1 MKLRQLFENQQT
13 VIAIGDS
20 HARAI
25 GAVGEFENRAENGA
39 TIRSIG
45 DQVTARPIPPNAVVA
60 LSAGH
65 NDVAAGRNPAQIARD
80 VRALISAIQQTGARV
95 VYFLFPEGTNNPNQE
110 NMAAAREAIRGAVRN
125 AIDLQSL
132 GRLNADGQHMGRSAY
147 AAAAERARS
156 NRTGAVPGPQPG
168 DPVTPATQQFDTNG
182 DGELDADEIG
192 SISSAELRNLD
203 PSDFMV
209 SSSGW
214 ASELFGKINTIM
226 NRPEDLVSPDA
237 SGGAT
242 GVAGNTGAGATGADV
257 PAGAANRG
265 RASTPNAAING
276 VLDFI
281 AGPESGGDYNLR
293 NGGSRANLTS
303 MTIQQ
308 IFDMQR
314 NYRTWPGATSTAVG
328 RYQYIKGTLE
338 EMVRIMGLNPAT
350 TRFDERTQDAIATRD
365 LRRRCRLDDWLAGR
379 ITDGD
384 FLNLVSRVWAGV
396 PNTSGRSTYAG
407 VGNNR
412 AGISANS
419 ALAQLASIR
428 GTTPGDTATA

>member
-25 GAVGEFENRAENGA
+25 GAIGEFENRAENGA
-39 TIRSIG
+39 TVRAIG
-45 DQVTARPIPPNAVVA
+45 NQVTARPIPSGATVV

-65 NDVAAGRNPAQIARD
+65 NDVAGGRDPAQIARD

-95 VYFLFPEGTNNPNQE
+95 VYFLFPEGTDNPNQE

-125 AIDLQSL
+125 AIDLESL

-168 DPVTPATQQFDTNG
+168 DAVTPATQQFDTDG
-182 DGELDADEIG
+182 DGELSADEIG
-192 SISSAELRNLD
+192 SISSAELRNLN

-214 ASELFGKINTIM
+214 ASELFGKINTVM
-226 NRPEDLVSPDA
+226 NRPEDLVSPD

-242 GVAGNTGAGATGADV
+242 GGTGAVGSGSTGADV

-281 AGPESGGDYNLR
+281 AAPESGGDYNLR

-314 NYRTWPGATSTAVG
+314 NYRSWPRATSTAVG

-379 ITDGD
+379 ITDGE
-384 FLNLVSRVWAGV
+384 FLNLISRVWAGV

-419 ALAQLASIR
+419 ALTQLASIR
-428 GTTPGDTATA
+428 GTTPGDTAIA